1 MKQIISDEKSPLDD
15 RMTQK
20 TMRQIEIKYQIN
32 DRKIEVQNIDEFCKQ
47 SINFILIYFILFI

>member
-1 MKQIISDEKSPLDD
+1 MKQIISDEKSPFDD

-32 DRKIEVQNIDEFCKQ
+32 DRKVAVQNLDEFCKQ
-47 SINFILIYFILFI
+47 SM